1 MSKNIFVTATG
12 TDIGKT
18 YVSAL
23 IVKKMREL
31 HYNCGYYKPVLSGA
45 EIRDGNLY
53 AGDCEYV
60 KKIAGLGGSALDF
73 ASYVFKPALSPHL
86 ASQIENNPIKLDKI
100 KTDFLTKSKLF
111 DYTVVEGAGGIVC
124 PMDLSSEEPFLIK
137 DIIKGLGLDVIIIS
151 SAELGSINSAVL
163 TVEYAKIHG
172 IKVKGIILNNY
183 DANNEMQSDN
193 KLQIE
198 RLTGVPVI
206 ACVKKGDNELD
217 IDEEILINIFKENIN
232 R

>member
-12 TDIGKT
+12 TDVGKT
-18 YVSAL
+18 FVSAL

-31 HYNCGYYKPVLSGA
+31 NLNCGYYKPVLSGA
-45 EIRDGNLY
+45 EIINGNLF

-60 KKIAGLGGSALDF
+60 KKIAGLDGKAIDF
-73 ASYVFKPALSPHL
+73 SSYIFKPALSPHL

-100 KTDFLTKSKLF
+100 KSDFMEKSKHN

-124 PMDLSSEEPFLIK
+124 PMDLSKEEPFLIK
-137 DIIKGLGLDVIIIS
+137 DIIKGLGLDVIVIS

-163 TVEYAKIHG
+163 TVEYAKQHNID
-172 IKVKGIILNNY
+172 VRGIILNHY
-183 DANNEMQSDN
+183 NENDNMQADN

-206 ACVKKGDNELD
+206 ACVKTDDNDL
-217 IDEEILINIFKENIN
+217 LINEKTLVSLFN
-232 R
+232 